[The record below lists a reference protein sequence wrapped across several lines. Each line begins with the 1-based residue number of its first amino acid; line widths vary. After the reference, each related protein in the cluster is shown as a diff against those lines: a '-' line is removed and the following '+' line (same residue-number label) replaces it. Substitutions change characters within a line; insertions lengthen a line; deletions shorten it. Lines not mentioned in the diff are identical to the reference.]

1 MIDVPAPED
10 LPHRPGEITGLL
22 RAVEG
27 GDREAVDRLFTLLYG
42 SLRGLARGR
51 LRRAPSG
58 QTLGTTA
65 LVHET
70 YLKLSEGTSWSARDR
85 QHFFA
90 LAGRAMRMILIDHAR
105 SRSRLR
111 RGGGA
116 RPIDLDGV
124 EVPVEQRADD
134 LLELDEA
141 LDRLGAVDGELA
153 RLVELR
159 YFAGLS
165 LERIAEMT
173 GQSVRTLNRS
183 WQAARVFLYKE
194 LAASRPGA

>member
-1 MIDVPAPED
+1 MTELRAPED
-10 LPHRPGEITGLL
+10 PLLRPGEITGLL
-22 RAVEG
+22 RAVEK
-27 GDREAVDRLFTLLYG
+27 GDRESVDRLFTLLYG
-42 SLRGLARGR
+42 NLRGVAHGQ
-51 LRRAPSG
+51 LRRVPSG
-58 QTLGTTA
+58 QTLDTTA

-70 YLKLSEGTSWSARDR
+70 YLKLSEGASWSARDR

-90 LAGRAMRMILIDHAR
+90 LAGRAMRMILIDRAR

-111 RGGGA
+111 RGAGA
-116 RPIDLDGV
+116 RPINLDV
-124 EVPVEQRADD
+124 LEVPVEERASE
-134 LLELDEA
+134 LLDLDEA
-141 LDRLGAVDGELA
+141 LVRLGAVDQELA

-165 LERIAEMT
+165 LEKIAKMT

-183 WQAARVFLYKE
+183 WQSARTFLYKE